1 MDRQVR
7 RMVTQR
13 TGEDTSVAETIEPAA
28 AVVPSDSDEDKNENV
43 CRICIFFLP
52 TFNQYFSHFLEG
64 GRGSKKPLFKLWD

>member
-13 TGEDTSVAETIEPAA
+13 TGEESSSVESVEPVVT

-43 CRICIFFLP
+43 INLTIYSFETIR
-52 TFNQYFSHFLEG
+52 N
-64 GRGSKKPLFKLWD
+64 K